1 MASLRPD
8 VIENMST
15 PKKIKDKYK
24 PHLVTAFV
32 ELPFEKDGV
41 MTICGLTY
49 NGSTYNLIKKL
60 EEAGF
65 VPFHKLP
72 KEYVNNSWVRQVMQM
87 SMEEVATQLSEEEKG
102 EEKNG

>member
-1 MASLRPD
+1 MAGFRPKATT
-8 VIENMST
+8 NMPT
-15 PKKIKDKYK
+15 PKEIKDKYK

-72 KEYVNNSWVRQVMQM
+72 EEYVNNSWVRQVMQM
-87 SMEEVATQLSEEEKG
+87 SVEEDKKDKDKEEVSS
-102 EEKNG
+102 